1 MLYPRSLSLFALV
14 AATCAAQTPVIL
26 ISVDTLRAD
35 RIGAR
40 TPGFNLYAS
49 GGTVFSAAE
58 SQIPLTLPSHTTLL
72 TSTYP
77 FENGVEENATH
88 VPPGLT
94 TLAEVL
100 RARGYRTGAFIGSIF
115 LERELGLDRGFETYD
130 SPFSFE
136 AFSRLSGRMLFA
148 GGPHNPYSVRERRPG
163 ALVLRAASQWLASHK
178 GQNVFAFIHLFDM
191 HQPYTEGSYAAQL
204 TTVDKL
210 LAGFAETLKRDGW
223 WDKALVVIV
232 SDHGEGLGDHGE
244 SDHGY
249 FVYESTL
256 HVPLIAHWP
265 MGKARLGAVVAKPV
279 GLIDFAPT
287 VLDFLGISVPP
298 AFRGH
303 SLLRAGWTPPVSES
317 TYGRDCF
324 GWAPLRVIRSDEWK
338 YIEAPRPEL
347 FDLGKDPRETR
358 NLFTAEPSVAAR
370 LRQQLKSIMAGA
382 GSASQTRSGD
392 PEREREELESLG
404 YLAPGP
410 HSASGAGRADP
421 KDKLPELLRYEDAL
435 TLMEAGR
442 HGDAVQ
448 KFRAILA
455 SDPGNLLARRDMG
468 IALNEMHRSAEA
480 LSELQRVA
488 ASSVEDYVTR
498 YEMGIAQESLGHL
511 AEAKSQYEVAC
522 RLAPHAAQCA
532 EALERVTRQ
541 ISGAGSKKTL

>member
-1 MLYPRSLSLFALV
+1 MLYSRSLSLFAII

-40 TPGFNLYAS
+40 TPGFNLYAN

-58 SQIPLTLPSHTTLL
+58 SQIPLTLPSHTALF

-77 FENGVEENATH
+77 FENGVEQNASH
-88 VPPGLT
+88 VPAGLR
-94 TLAEVL
+94 TLAEEL
-100 RARGYRTGAFIGSIF
+100 RGHGYSTGAFIGSIF

-136 AFSRLSGRMLFA
+136 AFSRLSGAMLFA

-163 ALVLRAASQWLASHK
+163 AFVLRAADQWLASRK
-178 GQNVFAFIHLFDM
+178 GQNVFAFVHLFDM
-191 HQPYTEGSYAAQL
+191 HQPYTEGSYDAQL
-204 TTVDKL
+204 VSVDKL
-210 LAGFAETLKRDGW
+210 LASFAATLKREGW

-256 HVPLIAHWP
+256 HVPFIVHWP
-265 MGKARLGAVVAKPV
+265 AGKARLGAVVDKPA

-287 VLDFLGISVPP
+287 VLDFLGIAIP
-298 AFRGH
+298 ASFRGH
-303 SLLRAGWTPPVSES
+303 SLLRTGGAPPVSES

-324 GWAPLRVIRSDEWK
+324 GWAPLRAIRSDGWK
-338 YIEAPRPEL
+338 YIDAPRPEL
-347 FDLGKDPRETR
+347 FDLSKDPHEMR
-358 NLFTAEPSVAAR
+358 NLFAAEPSVASR
-370 LRQQLKSIMAGA
+370 LREQLKSVIAAGA
-382 GSASQTRSGD
+382 APGPAQSGD
-392 PEREREELESLG
+392 PERDRKALQSLG

-410 HSASGAGRADP
+410 HTTSSGGGADP

-435 TLMEAGR
+435 VLMEEGR
-442 HGDAVQ
+442 NAEAVQ

-455 SDPGNLLARRDMG
+455 SDPGNRLARRDLG
-468 IALNEMHRSAEA
+468 VTLIDMHRYAEA
-480 LSELQRVA
+480 LGELQKVA
-488 ASSVEDYVTR
+488 ASSVDDYVTR
-498 YEMGIAQESLGHL
+498 YELGIAHEALGRL
-511 AEAKSQYEVAC
+511 PEAKSQFEDAC

-532 EALERVTRQ
+532 QALERVNRAL
-541 ISGAGSKKTL
+541 SDAGPKKTL

>member
-1 MLYPRSLSLFALV
+1 
-14 AATCAAQTPVIL
+14 
-26 ISVDTLRAD
+26 VDTLRAD
-35 RIGAR
+35 RIGPR
-40 TPGFNLYAS
+40 TPGFNLYTK

-58 SQIPLTLPSHTTLL
+58 SQIPLTLPSHTTLF

-88 VPPGLT
+88 VPAGLT

-100 RARGYRTGAFIGSIF
+100 RGHGYRTGAFIGSIF

-136 AFSRLSGRMLFA
+136 AFSKLSGGMVFA

-163 ALVLRAASQWLASHK
+163 ALVLRAADQWLTPHK
-178 GQNVFAFIHLFDM
+178 GQNVFAFVHLFDM
-191 HQPYTEGSYAAQL
+191 HQPYTEPSYDAQL
-204 TTVDKL
+204 TSVDKL
-210 LAGFAETLKRDGW
+210 LAGFANTLKRDGW

-249 FVYESTL
+249 FAYESTL
-256 HVPLIAHWP
+256 HVPFIVHWP
-265 MGKARLGAVVAKPV
+265 AGKARLGAVVEKPV

-287 VLDFLGISVPP
+287 VLDFLGIPVPP
-298 AFRGH
+298 AFRGQ

-324 GWAPLRVIRSDEWK
+324 GWAPLRSIRSDGWK

-347 FDLGKDPRETR
+347 FDLTKDPHEMR
-358 NLFTAEPSVAAR
+358 NLFAAEPSVAGR
-370 LRQQLKSIMAGA
+370 LRQQLQSAMAGA
-382 GSASQTRSGD
+382 GAAAPTQSGD
-392 PEREREELESLG
+392 PGREREALQSLG

-410 HSASGAGRADP
+410 HSASGARRADP

-442 HGDAVQ
+442 HGEAVQ
-448 KFRAILA
+448 KFRSILA
-455 SDPGNLLARRDMG
+455 NDSGNLLARRDLG
-468 IALNEMHRSAEA
+468 IALIELHRYPEA
-480 LSELQRVA
+480 LSELQKVA

-511 AEAKSQYEVAC
+511 PEAKSQFEVAC
-522 RLAPHAAQCA
+522 RLAPHADQCA
-532 EALERVTRQ
+532 EALERVSRR
-541 ISGAGSKKTL
+541 ISGAGPKKTL